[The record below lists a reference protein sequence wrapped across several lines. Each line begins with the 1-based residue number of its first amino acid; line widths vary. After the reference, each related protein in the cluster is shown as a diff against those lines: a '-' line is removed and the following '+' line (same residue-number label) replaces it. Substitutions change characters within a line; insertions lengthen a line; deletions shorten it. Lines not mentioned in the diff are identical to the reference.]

1 MSVDWDKVGSDAF
14 ERIVDALLSRK
25 WRDIAEVTCPDG
37 RGGDGGIDI
46 EVRQRDRRRVYQLKY
61 FPDGF
66 SGTLRDTR
74 QGQIRESF
82 KRAMKLVPPPVDW
95 TLVVPAKLT
104 PTERTYVLE
113 KLVRNVEAG
122 TQAPTIAIL
131 DRVELDQLLI
141 DFPDVYNFLGR
152 DKMRSDV
159 ELYRLEEAT
168 LLSDGRVRALA
179 DRVRNL
185 GNLADGTDLYW
196 GFDIASAGGVVTI
209 SARPKDP
216 QAHIKNPITV
226 AVDGVFSSKHF
237 AVQQD
242 FERSVRFGASGK
254 VVLPPEVVR
263 NLRVEGP
270 ELIAGVHSNVE
281 VHLEPLNE
289 NPHVGAPAELKFFD
303 DDDLVSASHEGR
315 VAYLNPG
322 TVGFTLKIEFY
333 EHLTVELLFPL
344 DKSVPGEARLSYN
357 FRRIRPADALGVIEI
372 LSAIRRGKGTCKA
385 YIDDNFL
392 MSMSF
397 NEPAHDDTDDELT
410 VLSGI
415 AYDLKVVQ
423 EFCHVKFAIP
433 DELTA
438 EERIDLRVARILI
451 DGHVVTSP
459 NARTGTITLTGRD
472 SPNLREVLTSGGQ
485 VSFTAK
491 ELKFSVGS
499 KELVLGNV
507 LVFHPR
513 ATALN
518 GLEAAE
524 ALDAGRGEG
533 FQVHLRPGDDPYFYL
548 AMPRQMSNP
557 TAPMSEWTL
566 VGWSLSDITQPG
578 TSEVE

>member
-1 MSVDWDKVGSDAF
+1 MCTTSSGATRCDLMSSCIDLRKPRFSVMGRHV
-14 ERIVDALLSRK
+14 LLP
-25 WRDIAEVTCPDG
+25 IACE
-37 RGGDGGIDI
+37 I
-46 EVRQRDRRRVYQLKY
+46 
-61 FPDGF
+61 
-66 SGTLRDTR
+66 S
-74 QGQIRESF
+74 
-82 KRAMKLVPPPVDW
+82 
-95 TLVVPAKLT
+95 
-104 PTERTYVLE
+104 
-113 KLVRNVEAG
+113 
-122 TQAPTIAIL
+122 
-131 DRVELDQLLI
+131 
-141 DFPDVYNFLGR
+141 
-152 DKMRSDV
+152 
-159 ELYRLEEAT
+159 AT
-168 LLSDGRVRALA
+168 LQMGPTSI
-179 DRVRNL
+179 
-185 GNLADGTDLYW
+185 W
-196 GFDIASAGGVVTI
+196 GFDIARAGGVVTI
-209 SARPKDP
+209 SARPNDP

-226 AVDGVFSSKHF
+226 SVDGVFSSKHF

-303 DDDLVSASHEGR
+303 DDDLVTASHEGR

-322 TVGFTLKIEFY
+322 TAGFTLKIEFY

-344 DKSVPGEARLSYN
+344 DKSVPGEARLAYN

-397 NEPAHDDTDDELT
+397 NEPAHDDTDGELT
-410 VLSGI
+410 VLLGI

-423 EFCHVKFAIP
+423 EFCHAKFVIP

-472 SPNLREVLTSGGQ
+472 SPTLREVLTSGGQ
-485 VSFTAK
+485 VSFHSQRAQFFGWFEGTGAR
-491 ELKFSVGS
+491 V
-499 KELVLGNV
+499 GNV

-518 GLEAAE
+518 GLQAAE
-524 ALDAGRGEG
+524 ALDADRGEG
-533 FQVHLRPGDDPYFYL
+533 FQVHPSTG
-548 AMPRQMSNP
+548 
-557 TAPMSEWTL
+557 
-566 VGWSLSDITQPG
+566 
-578 TSEVE
+578 